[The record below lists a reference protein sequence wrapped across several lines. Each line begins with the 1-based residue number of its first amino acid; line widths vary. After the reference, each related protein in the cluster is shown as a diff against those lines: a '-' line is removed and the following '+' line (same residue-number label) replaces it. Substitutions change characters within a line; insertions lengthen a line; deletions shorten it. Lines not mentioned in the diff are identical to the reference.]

1 MRIAAAPQSGV
12 SFAILP
18 MSKGPM
24 EPAAVGSLGKTPMA
38 HLLVYALERKLTGTF
53 ELWSGT
59 RVEAALFVSQGL
71 PANIGF
77 REPGHSLGTV
87 LVELGLITHAQMN
100 QALGQTKDAPHHFAT
115 TLLELGAIDLQ
126 RLDVGHKALVD
137 RNVER
142 LFRLPN
148 TVTFAYYDTVNLL
161 EATGSPSIPTDP
173 FPALWRGVRSAAP
186 DEHLAATL
194 KRMGSAL
201 LRAAPNAQPERF
213 CFSVDELGVLDVL
226 KERPASLGELSILL
240 GPERGP
246 RLAYLLMITKQVDLV
261 DPMAAQAAIAALAAA
276 APTAVHAATS
286 IPPATRRPDSSLRP
300 PTSAAPSKA
309 PSSTSAGP
317 ASLVPQPTTP
327 SEPVLTPEQAA
338 LKKKILDRA
347 AQITTQDY
355 FQMLGLERDA
365 SPEAAQRAYIS
376 LAKEWHP
383 DRLTP
388 ALASAKDACSKVFS
402 CLSEAHATL
411 KDPKKREEYIK
422 KLKEGTATPNEQ
434 AKVQAILE
442 AATEFQKADV
452 LLKRSLSD
460 PRGLEM
466 LKHAIELDPDQV
478 LYRAM
483 LVWVEAQAPEFQAR
497 GRALEKIK
505 ALDELIYQSPNCERA
520 LFYRAMLHK
529 RTGDEK
535 SAIRDF
541 KQVAE
546 LNPKNLDATREV
558 RLYAMRGGN
567 SKPTPTGAA
576 AQKAVKPAAGESI
589 SGLFNRLFKK

>member
-1 MRIAAAPQSGV
+1 MTT
-12 SFAILP
+12 
-18 MSKGPM
+18 GPT

-59 RVEAALFVSQGL
+59 RVEAALFVSQGM

-77 REPGHSLGTV
+77 REPGHSLGAV
-87 LVELGLITHAQMN
+87 LVELGLISHAQMN
-100 QALGQTKDAPHHFAT
+100 ETLAKTKDVPQHFASA
-115 TLLELGAIDLQ
+115 LLELGAIDLP
-126 RLDVGHKALVD
+126 RLDVGLKALVD

-161 EATGSPSIPTDP
+161 EANGSPSIPTDP

-186 DEHLAATL
+186 DEHMAATL
-194 KRMGSAL
+194 ERMGSAL
-201 LRAAPNAQPERF
+201 LRAAPTAQPERF
-213 CFSVDELGVLDVL
+213 CFSVDEIGVLDVL

-276 APTAVHAATS
+276 APTAVHIATS
-286 IPPATRRPDSSLRP
+286 IPPAKRGPDSSLRP
-300 PTSAAPSKA
+300 PMSGAPSKA
-309 PSSTSAGP
+309 PPASTGP
-317 ASLVPQPTTP
+317 ASLVPQPSTP

-355 FQMLGLERDA
+355 FQMLGLEREA
-365 SPEAAQRAYIS
+365 PPEAAQRAYIS

-402 CLSEAHATL
+402 YLSEAHATL

-460 PRGLEM
+460 PRGLEL
-466 LKHAIELDPDQV
+466 LKHAIELDPEQV

-497 GRALEKIK
+497 DRALEKIK
-505 ALDELIYQSPNCERA
+505 ALDELIRQSPNCERA
-520 LFYRAMLHK
+520 LFYRAMIHK

-558 RLYAMRGGN
+558 RLYAMRGGT
-567 SKPTPTGAA
+567 SKPTPTGAS
-576 AQKAVKPAAGESI
+576 AQKAVKPDAGETI
-589 SGLFNRLFKK
+589 SGLFNRLFKR